1 MDTSPLVISTNAEDR
16 LQAVPKVPTDRA
28 MLYIL
33 PVEPGPRVR
42 RQHEFESAGAN
53 RRGTTSTRQAI
64 RVPERAG
71 ATASSPQCLCRRKRE
86 AFSFPDFPF
95 EPNETFDTNKK
106 TSGIMMSAQLQAS
119 ASPSGAGPASTKAQQ
134 QQQSSTTTATSPAKN
149 LAGAS
154 QSPYILSQKDS
165 SIFWQLFDNDAI
177 QRAKDENKL
186 IFLHVGYSA
195 SHSTSTPLNSAAGY
209 PLNVFLTPDLQPVF
223 GGTYFPA
230 PGAQSADAV
239 TDAADD
245 TPDAPDFLTVL
256 LRMRSAWDDNNERT
270 RLYSDGRS
278 SLEVLRKFMSEGT
291 LGPTDP
297 RGPAQSGDV
306 ELGELD
312 LDHVEEAY
320 EHMSK
325 TFDYTYGGFLH
336 MPNTAST
343 FLSGR
348 VDVAQL
354 EETFEYIKK
363 TPRFTTP
370 SKLSFLLKAN
380 LFPQAVKDVVG
391 SDLCHKATDFGI
403 QTLLSIISGIL
414 SDNALLLGVFLDAWK
429 GFKTGPGAVMPE
441 KPVMDEFGDM
451 VLELANYL
459 TTGPILLENGGLATS
474 EAADSRNKRG
484 DQAMRNGAYYLW
496 TRKEFDAVMGD
507 ERQNDDPH
515 DEYLNQN
522 VLRVV
527 KSLADLSAQFSISQE
542 QAASLVDS
550 ARMKLRMHREKERIR
565 PSLDAKVV
573 TAYNGMAIASLSRAG
588 KACQTLGLGS
598 PEDGAR
604 YLKAAKDAATFIQ
617 KELWDTN
624 TKTLY
629 RMYHAGARAETR
641 AFTEDYAFLIQ
652 GILELSQATSDDSWL
667 EWARQLQQAQT
678 DLFYDYPL
686 HGSSERRAGCGGF
699 YSTAED
705 AQHILLR
712 VKDAMDTT
720 QPSTNAVST
729 SNLIRLSSLLSE
741 PAQARLYLLMAKETI
756 NAFEPEMLQYPYLFP
771 GLLSLVIHLRLGT
784 STHE

>member
-1 MDTSPLVISTNAEDR
+1 
-16 LQAVPKVPTDRA
+16 
-28 MLYIL
+28 
-33 PVEPGPRVR
+33 
-42 RQHEFESAGAN
+42 
-53 RRGTTSTRQAI
+53 
-64 RVPERAG
+64 
-71 ATASSPQCLCRRKRE
+71 
-86 AFSFPDFPF
+86 
-95 EPNETFDTNKK
+95 
-106 TSGIMMSAQLQAS
+106 MMSAQLQAS
-119 ASPSGAGPASTKAQQ
+119 ASPAGAGSANSPSQQQ
-134 QQQSSTTTATSPAKN
+134 QQQSSSTTAAISPAQN

-154 QSPYILSQKDS
+154 KSPYILSQKDS
-165 SIFWQLFDNDAI
+165 SILWQLFDNNAV
-177 QRAKDENKL
+177 QSAKDENKL

-195 SHSTSTPLNSAAGY
+195 SHFCSLTIQESFTNRAVIQTLNNHFVPIIVDREERPDLDTIYMSYIHSLNSAAGY

-230 PGAQSADAV
+230 PCAQSADAV

-291 LGPTDP
+291 LGPNDP
-297 RGPAQSGDV
+297 RGPAESGDV

-336 MPNTAST
+336 MPNTASS

-403 QTLLSIISGIL
+403 QTLLSIISGGIRDHVGGGIHHYSKTRDWSLPSFEKIL

-429 GFKTGPGAVMPE
+429 GFKTGPGSVMPE

-451 VLELANYL
+451 ALELADYL
-459 TTGPILLENGGLATS
+459 TSAPILLENGGLATS

-484 DQAMRNGAYYLW
+484 DQTMRNGAYYLW
-496 TRKEFDAVMGD
+496 TRKEFDAVLGD
-507 ERQNDDPH
+507 ERQAAVAAAHWNVKEHGNVDSSDDPH

-527 KSLADLSAQFSISQE
+527 KSMADLSAQFSISQE
-542 QAASLVDS
+542 QAASLIAS
-550 ARMKLRMHREKERIR
+550 ARSKLKMHRERERIR

-573 TAYNGMAIASLSRAG
+573 AAYNGMAIASLSRAG
-588 KACQTLGLGS
+588 KACQTVGLGS
-598 PEDGAR
+598 PEKGAI
-604 YLKAAKDAATFIQ
+604 YLKAAKDAAAFIH
-617 KELWDTN
+617 KELWDNN

-629 RMYHAGARAETR
+629 RMYHTGARAETK
-641 AFTEDYAFLIQ
+641 AFAEDYAFLIQ
-652 GILELSQATSDDSWL
+652 GILELSQATSDDS
-667 EWARQLQQAQT
+667 
-678 DLFYDYPL
+678 
-686 HGSSERRAGCGGF
+686 GSSERRAGCGGF

-729 SNLIRLSSLLSE
+729 SNLIRLSSLQGESG
-741 PAQARLYLLMAKETI
+741 QVRSYLMMAKETI

-784 STHE
+784 SKHE